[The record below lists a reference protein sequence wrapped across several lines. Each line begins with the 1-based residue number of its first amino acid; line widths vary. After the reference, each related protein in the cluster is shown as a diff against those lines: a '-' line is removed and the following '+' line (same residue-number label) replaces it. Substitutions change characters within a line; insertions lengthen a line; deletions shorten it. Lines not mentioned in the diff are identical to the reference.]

1 MAQLLRLAQYLSL
14 AHARILRS
22 WTRQYRRHRGTF
34 WRALLAWP
42 SALLY
47 LYNRGP
53 QMGEGVALAGAHGD
67 VQVPMQLWL
76 QAKLYFIIVIAFLT
90 FQDLVYGSVD

>member
-1 MAQLLRLAQYLSL
+1 
-14 AHARILRS
+14 
-22 WTRQYRRHRGTF
+22 
-34 WRALLAWP
+34 
-42 SALLY
+42 
-47 LYNRGP
+47 
-53 QMGEGVALAGAHGD
+53 MGEGVALAGAHGD